1 MVIVLQGRIA
11 SERLPGKGYFTFFGE
26 TIWERM
32 CRIARAVHGAD
43 RVIFATGSNP
53 QNRILEPLI
62 AAQGVQWFV
71 GDEDNVL
78 QRYVDATADCD
89 DDYLVRITCDNYLV
103 QPDMVEGVVDAVL
116 DAGADYG
123 YIEPLSHFAG
133 EVVRID
139 ALRDCLR
146 SGPSALAREHVTY
159 DIRSSG
165 SYKTVALPADFGGL
179 DHTRRLTLDKID
191 DLMVLKRLE
200 QQHPGLEAL
209 RCGEVVRRVGAL
221 QKEPVSS

>member
-32 CRIARAVHGAD
+32 CRIARAVEGVD
-43 RVIFATGSNP
+43 RVIFATGGNP

-71 GDEDNVL
+71 GDEDHVL
-78 QRYVDATADCD
+78 RRYVNATADCD
-89 DDYLVRITCDNYLV
+89 DGYLVRITCDNYLV
-103 QPDMVEGVVDAVL
+103 QPDMVEGIIDAVV
-116 DAGADYG
+116 GSSADYG

-139 ALRDCLR
+139 ALRECLR
-146 SGPSALAREHVTY
+146 SGPSAMAREHVTY
-159 DIRSSG
+159 DIRTTG

-179 DHTRRLTLDKID
+179 DHTKRLTLDAID
-191 DLMVLKRLE
+191 DLLVLKTLE
-200 QQHPGLEAL
+200 RDHPALEPL
-209 RCGEVVRRVGAL
+209 RCVQELRALGQMNRV
-221 QKEPVSS
+221 